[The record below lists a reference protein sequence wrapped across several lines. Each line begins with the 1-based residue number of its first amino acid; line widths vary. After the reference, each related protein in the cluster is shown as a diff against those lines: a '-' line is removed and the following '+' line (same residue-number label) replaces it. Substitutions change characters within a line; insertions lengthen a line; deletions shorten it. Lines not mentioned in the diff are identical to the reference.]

1 MSANYNPDSI
11 NAVLSRIETKL
22 EDISG
27 ELKEIKTS
35 NSALEKRISIL
46 EQFKYYLVGFSTF
59 LVLSIDYL
67 RDLFKR

>member
-46 EQFKYYLVGFSTF
+46 EQFKYYLVGFSAF